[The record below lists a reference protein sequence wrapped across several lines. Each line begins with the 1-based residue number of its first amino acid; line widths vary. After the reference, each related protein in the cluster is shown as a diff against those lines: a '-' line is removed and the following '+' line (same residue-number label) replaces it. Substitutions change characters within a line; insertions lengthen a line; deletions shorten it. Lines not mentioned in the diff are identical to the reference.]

1 MLMITLVLMWALVGI
16 VVILDD
22 ARRDGDIDAVLFVAL
37 VLAGA
42 GMGPI
47 ALLAT
52 ASRMAENG
60 RFKIPVVIKHK
71 PR

>member
-1 MLMITLVLMWALVGI
+1 MLMITLMLMWALVGI
-16 VVILDD
+16 VVILDA
-22 ARRDGDIDAVLFVAL
+22 ARRDGDIDVILFVAL

-52 ASRMAENG
+52 IAENG

-71 PR
+71 P